1 MGSYRVRLYL
11 SRITNGQPN
20 ILCQNSSQVHT
31 GAVFFVVRR
40 RLVVYS
46 VVKLSFLKVHSA
58 RTAAQGPAHRGSTA
72 RIWRIW
78 KKVHVFG
85 NANFCLSRAKRWG
98 RRVSTCLAAL
108 PRTEL
113 RSAGTGQRLQNR
125 NSKIIQI
132 YHSMQLF
139 PELFRLCCQGPHLE
153 ALKALTFI

>member
-31 GAVFFVVRR
+31 GAIFFVVRR

-72 RIWRIW
+72 RIWRVW

-98 RRVSTCLAAL
+98 RRVSTCLAAP

-113 RSAGTGQRLQNR
+113 RSAGTGQR
-125 NSKIIQI
+125 S
-132 YHSMQLF
+132 SMMCMIF
-139 PELFRLCCQGPHLE
+139 WSGTIRITRAPYEVYSDSGTRYSFVILE
-153 ALKALTFI
+153 